1 MLAFAQAQFFVVVPK
16 REDFGEGEVKKK
28 AVICSGIIYLVPSTI
43 PILSLMSKQRSQHV
57 REGADVLLWH
67 EHKLSGK
74 PQQAK
79 IRALQLLGRNPS
91 LTFAEAARQLGCSE
105 RTVKRWWKQYR
116 SGGILEVVKE
126 PRTRGRQ
133 PRLSEDQLSEIGIKV
148 RGGRLRSLA
157 QTQQWIA
164 QEYGVSYSIKG
175 VSQLLRRIGVATA
188 EKARIERKAAKK
200 QQYPPDQLL
209 TFLNSLSTESDS
221 VAWITAFREGLL
233 QLLADVDKVAVA
245 VNFECDILTP
255 GASGYDVQVQQFVDT
270 AQRASQEVAMNES
283 QQSLTRSQSIIQ
295 SLRLRGFTE
304 DLYHQPIAFEYY
316 LKGVEYL
323 GVVVLWREQS
333 KTAIGKET
341 VELLT
346 RLEPFIT
353 FALSD
358 LVARHQLAKPQERLF
373 NAAMVA
379 MRNEGQLTEQERRV
393 VILQVTGHTYQQI
406 ADRLEISVETVRK
419 HISNVYRKT
428 GTSSSVELFAKYFT
442 PRLSQ

>member
-1 MLAFAQAQFFVVVPK
+1 MGFPTASKVCRSCCAGLGWRLP
-16 REDFGEGEVKKK
+16 KK
-28 AVICSGIIYLVPSTI
+28 A
-43 PILSLMSKQRSQHV
+43 
-57 REGADVLLWH
+57 E
-67 EHKLSGK
+67 
-74 PQQAK
+74 
-79 IRALQLLGRNPS
+79 
-91 LTFAEAARQLGCSE
+91 
-105 RTVKRWWKQYR
+105 
-116 SGGILEVVKE
+116 
-126 PRTRGRQ
+126 
-133 PRLSEDQLSEIGIKV
+133 LSEKRQKS
-148 RGGRLRSLA
+148 
-157 QTQQWIA
+157 
-164 QEYGVSYSIKG
+164 
-175 VSQLLRRIGVATA
+175 
-188 EKARIERKAAKK
+188 
-200 QQYPPDQLL
+200 QQYPPGQLL

-295 SLRLRGFTE
+295 ALRLRGFTE

-333 KTAIGKET
+333 KTAISKET
-341 VELLT
+341 IELLT

-379 MRNEGQLTEQERRV
+379 MRNEGKLTEQERRV

-406 ADRLEISVETVRK
+406 ADKLEISVETVRK